1 MHNRKREGSG
11 RFTFADGDMVSGN
24 WKNNK
29 LDGEAKYKF
38 SNGASL
44 KGSFKEGR
52 LTKIIFFKDLDS
64 LPAYFNQQ
72 SRITRTYLPQMEKNL
87 NKIQ

>member
-1 MHNRKREGSG
+1 MSNGKFKNVTHLEGVYKGEMHNRKREGSG

-64 LPAYFNQQ
+64 LPAYFNQ
-72 SRITRTYLPQMEKNL
+72 
-87 NKIQ
+87 